1 MKRAAP
7 GIKILVRVQLNK
19 VTWRFSNTYTRI
31 NVHGIKRLVL
41 QLLME
46 GTWKCW
52 NTHMRMDVLGTI

>member
-1 MKRAAP
+1 MSRIVH
-7 GIKILVRVQLNK
+7 GMNTFVLVQLNK

-52 NTHMRMDVLGTI
+52 NTHMRMDILGTI